1 MKMTGKKNRKT
12 VSMAFAFIRTGNVV
26 PHVSVSGSFYH
37 RVAAVLTRLTQG
49 IISCHLF
56 SNFPIKSHFRDC
68 YLKERVETFPPINNP
83 RRSLNF
89 LFSSVLVQFINC
101 IIKNCQT
108 YVFASKIRSCQMNQ
122 GGSLMANP

>member
-12 VSMAFAFIRTGNVV
+12 VSMAFDFIRNGIVV

-37 RVAAVLTRLTQG
+37 RVAAVLIRLTQG

-56 SNFPIKSHFRDC
+56 SNFPIKKPLSRLLFKRKSRN
-68 YLKERVETFPPINNP
+68 LPFNKKSAQIITF
-83 RRSLNF
+83 SL
-89 LFSSVLVQFINC
+89 FIGLGT
-101 IIKNCQT
+101 IYQLYHKNCQT